1 MKLYRVVSGG
11 VVSILALALAAVV
24 ALAGCTSTRHA
35 IVAAT
40 GTSIGVDVSQNPA
53 TNSPQAKLGY
63 QRVEVAIVPTN
74 RSAAEAAG
82 DTNGGASEYGDV
94 LMELRYGGIFDLGE
108 SSGIYQRLAVG
119 TTAVQQPG
127 ASLMFARDADG
138 NVSEE
143 TEAALRSLKSVPA
156 APKDVREAIT
166 RIRKLRACHAAE
178 VDAAITQSGAGS
190 YDEIADHKVTIQ
202 QLEQITAAVQSLPPC
217 P

>member
-1 MKLYRVVSGG
+1 MKLCRVVNGG
-11 VVSILALALAAVV
+11 VVPIALAVVGVLSLAS
-24 ALAGCTSTRHA
+24 CTSTRHA

-40 GTSIGVDVSQNPA
+40 GTNIGVDVSQNPA

-82 DTNGGASEYGDV
+82 DAAGEASAYGDV
-94 LMELRYGGIFDLGE
+94 LMQLRYGGIFDLGQ

-119 TTAVQQPG
+119 SEAVRQPG

-143 TEAALRSLKSVPA
+143 AEAALRSLKSVPA
-156 APKDVREAIT
+156 MPKDVPDAIT
-166 RIRKLRACHAAE
+166 RIRKLRACHHDE
-178 VDAAITQSGAGS
+178 VDAAIKLSGAAS
-190 YDEIADHKVTIQ
+190 YDDIADQKVTVA
-202 QLEQITAAVQSLPPC
+202 QLEQITAAVQALPPC

>member
-1 MKLYRVVSGG
+1 V
-11 VVSILALALAAVV
+11 AAVLS
-24 ALAGCTSTRHA
+24 LASCTSTRHA

-40 GTSIGVDVSQNPA
+40 GTNIGVDVSQNPA

-82 DTNGGASEYGDV
+82 DAAGGASEYGDV

-119 TTAVQQPG
+119 STAVQQPG

-143 TEAALRSLKSVPA
+143 AEAALRSLKSVPA
-156 APKDVREAIT
+156 MPKDVRDAIT
-166 RIRKLRACHAAE
+166 AIRKLRACHRDD
-178 VDAAITQSGAGS
+178 VDAAIKQSGAAS
-190 YDEIADHKVTIQ
+190 YDDIVDHKVTIK
-202 QLEQITAAVQSLPPC
+202 QLEQITAAVQALPPC